1 MAEEFIESP
10 ELLGTPRDKAARRPW
25 SRTVFVL
32 QALLVACVVAWVLD
46 LQQKAGIALYTE
58 QFLLAVLGLA
68 LAICFL
74 VAPASVRFRGR
85 VPWWDVV
92 AAFLGLA
99 LCLWIAW
106 RYPVLVYELTSRPLD
121 GVLMS
126 AGLALL
132 VLEGTRRMAGFSL
145 VGFTIVGVAYAML
158 GHHLPGVFQARP
170 VEFTRLVVYL
180 GLDTNA
186 LLGTSLN
193 IAVIV
198 VVPFILLGQLLS
210 KCGGSEF
217 FTDLA
222 MAWMGRYRGGAAKIA
237 VVGSAFFGT
246 ISGSAVANVSAV
258 GVVTIPLMKRSGFPA
273 QIAAAIEAVGSTG
286 GQLMPPVMGAA
297 AFLMAEVLQVP
308 YVEVMIAA
316 IIPAFL
322 YYLALFFQVDLEAAK
337 RGIKGESAARTAQTL
352 AVMKAGWYFPLP
364 FGLLV
369 YALVVWNWRA
379 EYAALAAAAVL
390 IACSLVFGYKGR
402 RVPLADLLKAI
413 VSTGGAVVDLIL
425 ICAVAGMF
433 IGILNIS
440 GLAFGLTLQLLA
452 ITGESLPSLLAL
464 TAIMAILLGLG
475 LPTVGVYIIMATLI
489 APALVKVGI
498 TPMAAHMFLL
508 YFGVMSMV
516 TPPVALS
523 AFAAANIA
531 GADVDKTGWT
541 ATRIGWAAYI
551 VPFLFVLSP
560 SLLMAGNPFVIAW
573 AVLTA
578 ALGIW
583 MGTIG
588 VVGYFYRP
596 IAAVRRALFIVAGV
610 LTLIPGDMFPGA
622 IYTDFAGLALGAA
635 LLARELGLGRR
646 GGRKPAARA

>member
-10 ELLGTPRDKAARRPW
+10 QPPGAPARPW
-25 SRTVFVL
+25 PRTIFVL
-32 QALLVACVVAWVLD
+32 QALLVACVAGWVLD
-46 LQQKAGIALYTE
+46 LPQKAGVALYTE

-74 VAPASVRFRGR
+74 IAPASRRIDARVR
-85 VPWWDVV
+85 WWDV
-92 AAFLGLA
+92 AAGLFGLA
-99 LCLWIAW
+99 LCLVIAW
-106 RYPVLVYELTSRPLD
+106 RYPVLVYELTARPLD
-121 GVLMS
+121 GILM
-126 AGLALL
+126 AAALAVL

-145 VGFTIVGVAYAML
+145 VGFTLAGVVYAML

-170 VEFTRLVVYL
+170 VDFTRLLVYL

-186 LLGTSLN
+186 LLGTSLQ
-193 IAVIV
+193 IAIIV
-198 VVPFILLGQLLS
+198 VVPFILLGQVLGR
-210 KCGGSEF
+210 CGGSEF

-222 MAWMGRYRGGAAKIA
+222 RAWMGRYRGGSAKVA
-237 VVGSAFFGT
+237 VVGSSFFGM

-322 YYLALFFQVDLEAAK
+322 YYLALFFQVDVEAAK
-337 RGIKGESAARTAQTL
+337 RGIRGESPERLPRTL
-352 AVMKAGWYFPLP
+352 AVLKAGWYFPLP
-364 FGLLV
+364 FVVLV
-369 YALVVWNWRA
+369 YALVAWNWRA
-379 EYAALAAAAVL
+379 EYAALLATAVL
-390 IACSLVFGYKGR
+390 IACSAAFGYRGS
-402 RVPLADLLKAI
+402 RVPLEDLFKAI

-433 IGILNIS
+433 IGILNIT
-440 GLAFGLTLQLLA
+440 GLAFGMTLQLLA
-452 ITGESLPSLLAL
+452 ITGESLPALLAL
-464 TAIMAILLGLG
+464 TAIMAIVLGLG

-498 TPMAAHMFLL
+498 APMAAHMFLL
-508 YFGVMSMV
+508 YFGIMSMV

-560 SLLMAGNPFVIAW
+560 SLLMQGSPLVIGW
-573 AVLTA
+573 AVITA
-578 ALGIW
+578 SLGIW
-583 MGTIG
+583 LGTIG
-588 VVGYFYRP
+588 VVGFFYAP
-596 IAAVRRALFIVAGV
+596 IPAGVRCLFVLAGV
-610 LTLIPGDMFPGA
+610 LTLIPADMFPGA
-622 IYTDFAGLALGAA
+622 IWTDLVGLALGGA
-635 LLARELGLGRR
+635 LAVREVASGRR
-646 GGRKPAARA
+646 DPRGAPTPRV

>member
-1 MAEEFIESP
+1 MAEEFIERP
-10 ELLGTPRDKAARRPW
+10 QPARAYA
-25 SRTVFVL
+25 RTIFAL
-32 QALLVACVVAWVLD
+32 QALLVTLVVGYVLD
-46 LQQKAGIALYTE
+46 LHRSLLRLNLYTE

-68 LAICFL
+68 IALCFL
-74 VAPASVRFRGR
+74 STKRRFWDPPA
-85 VPWWDVV
+85 
-92 AAFLGLA
+92 AAVGLA
-99 LCLWIAW
+99 LCLYLAW
-106 RYPVLVYELTSRPLD
+106 RYPQLSTELTSRPLD

-126 AGLALL
+126 ALLAAL
-132 VLEGTRRMAGFSL
+132 VLEGTRRMTGFSL
-145 VGFTIVGVAYAML
+145 VGFTLAGVVYAMV

-170 VEFTRLVVYL
+170 VDFTRLLVYL

-186 LLGTSLN
+186 LLGTSLQ
-193 IAVIV
+193 IAIIV
-198 VVPFILLGQLLS
+198 VVPFILLGQVLGR
-210 KCGGSEF
+210 CGGSEF

-222 MAWMGRYRGGAAKIA
+222 RAWMGRYRGGAAKIA
-237 VVGSAFFGT
+237 VAGSAFFGM

-322 YYLALFFQVDLEAAK
+322 YYLALFFQVDVEAAK
-337 RGIKGESAARTAQTL
+337 RGIRGESPERLPRTL
-352 AVMKAGWYFPLP
+352 AVLKAGWYFPLP
-364 FGLLV
+364 FALLV
-369 YALVVWNWRA
+369 YALVAWNMRA
-379 EYAALAAAAVL
+379 EYAALLATAVL
-390 IACSLVFGYKGR
+390 IACSAAFGYKGE
-402 RVPLADLLKAI
+402 RVPLKDVFKAI

-433 IGILNIS
+433 IGILNIT
-440 GLAFGLTLQLLA
+440 GLAFGMTLQLLA
-452 ITGESLPSLLAL
+452 ITGESLPALLVL
-464 TAIMAILLGLG
+464 TAIMAIVLGLG

-498 TPMAAHMFLL
+498 PPMAAHMFLL
-508 YFGVMSMV
+508 YFGIMSMV

-551 VPFLFVLSP
+551 VPFLFALSP
-560 SLLMAGNPFVIAW
+560 SLLMRGDALTIAW
-573 AVLTA
+573 AVATA
-578 ALGIW
+578 AVGIW
-583 MGTIG
+583 LGTIG

-596 IAAVRRALFIVAGV
+596 ITGLTRVAFILAGV
-610 LTLIPGDMFPGA
+610 LTLIPADMFRGA
-622 IYTDFAGLALGAA
+622 IFTDIVGLALGGA
-635 LLARELGLGRR
+635 LLARELHE
-646 GGRKPAARA
+646 RKKGVRPLFSK